1 VHSRKIKNQNSN
13 IKSNHGFHRF
23 NRGFHGFFCVIRVIC
38 GCVIRVIC
46 GFILIF
52 ESGCAEQIQ
61 KPRRV
66 CPGKETVAESL
77 SVLMSRSQSAVPL
90 KANGQCC
97 LLYYVEGKKH
107 EENFPVKVWVN
118 PPAEICLQGDVAF
131 DPRGIVLGSN
141 ENEFWLAIRLK
152 EISSYWQG
160 RWEQI
165 NYLDELMIS
174 PRLVLEGLGIIAVG
188 SDGNGDQNW
197 SLSKKEAFD
206 VLTRHEAGNDKV
218 GIIKKIYIYDCDYLV
233 RKIEYFNVN
242 RQAQIIVELDKY
254 EQVVEEFFVPRSIK
268 ITKYGESVEDLTSIT
283 FSLTSVKSD
292 SFSVKQRNF
301 LFTHPEPK
309 GFKHVFVNVDGNWI
323 EQKQD

>member
-1 VHSRKIKNQNSN
+1 MYYHRHNNQLL
-13 IKSNHGFHRF
+13 FHF
-23 NRGFHGFFCVIRVIC
+23 TAA
-38 GCVIRVIC
+38 
-46 GFILIF
+46 ILILT
-52 ESGCAEQIQ
+52 GCTPEIQ
-61 KPRRV
+61 KPARV
-66 CPGKETVAESL
+66 CPGKETVEQSL
-77 SVLMSRSQSAVPL
+77 SILMSRSQSAVPL
-90 KANGQCC
+90 KANGQCR
-97 LLYYVEGKKH
+97 LLYYVQGKKH
-107 EENFPVKVWVN
+107 EENFPVKLWMN
-118 PPAEICLQGDVAF
+118 PPAEMCLQGDVAF

-174 PRLVLEGLGIIAVG
+174 PRLALEGLGIIAVG
-188 SDGNGDQNW
+188 SDGNGNESW

-206 VLTRHEAGNDKV
+206 VLTRRNDKAS
-218 GIIKKIYIYDCDYLV
+218 IIKKIYVYNCDYLI
-233 RKIEYFNVN
+233 RKIQYFDIHRNSELT
-242 RQAQIIVELDKY
+242 VELDKY

-268 ITKYGESVEDLTSIT
+268 ITKYGESVEDLTSVT

-292 SFSVKQRNF
+292 SISSKQRNF

-309 GFKHVFVNVDGNWI
+309 GFKRVFVNVDGNWI

>member
-1 VHSRKIKNQNSN
+1 VRYRQYSYRLFSH
-13 IKSNHGFHRF
+13 
-23 NRGFHGFFCVIRVIC
+23 
-38 GCVIRVIC
+38 
-46 GFILIF
+46 FIAVMLSF
-52 ESGCAEQIQ
+52 TGCAERVQ
-61 KPRRV
+61 KPTRV

-77 SVLMSRSQSAVPL
+77 SILMSRSQSAVPL
-90 KANGQCC
+90 NATGQCH

-118 PPAEICLQGDVAF
+118 PPAEIYLQGDVAF

-152 EISSYWQG
+152 EISSYWWG

-188 SDGNGDQNW
+188 SDGNGNESW

-206 VLTRHEAGNDKV
+206 ILTRRDDKV
-218 GIIKKIYIYDCDYLV
+218 GIIKKIYIYNCDYSV
-233 RKIEYFNVN
+233 RKFEYFDVN

-254 EQVVEEFFVPRSIK
+254 ERISEEFSVPRIIK
-268 ITKYGESVEDLTSIT
+268 IITHGASVDDSVSVTVN
-283 FSLTSVKSD
+283 LTSVKSV
-292 SFSVKQRNF
+292 SFTEKQREQ
-301 LFTHPEPK
+301 LFSPPK
-309 GFKHVFVNVDGNWI
+309 KSGFKHIFTNVGGEWI
-323 EQKQD
+323 EQRQD